1 MTEQKQPLLWVDVAA
16 GVHALRPDVT
26 FVMAGDGDLMSAVRR
41 SVTWN
46 RYVVSIYVYWGI
58 IEYKFIGLMTLS

>member
-1 MTEQKQPLLWVDVAA
+1 MKPIKPIKPVLRIGFIGRMTEQKQPLLWVDVAA

-46 RYVVSIYVYWGI
+46 R
-58 IEYKFIGLMTLS
+58 